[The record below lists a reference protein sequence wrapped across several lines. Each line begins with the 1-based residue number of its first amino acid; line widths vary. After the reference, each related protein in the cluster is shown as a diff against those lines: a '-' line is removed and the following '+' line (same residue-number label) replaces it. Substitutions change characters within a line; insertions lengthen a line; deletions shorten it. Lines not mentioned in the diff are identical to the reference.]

1 MMGLIASS
9 RLFFCMRKV
18 LCLYL
23 VCGIA
28 FAQSTLAGSFTPP
41 QNLNPES
48 ATIGLDSSYTDEAW
62 LIYTYAIGADGR
74 VANAVIHSSNGIPR
88 VERAVLER
96 VQLMRFNPAL
106 SNGEPV
112 LVSTDPITFTWILD
126 QTREMSPPF
135 ADIYQTA
142 WAYVKQKNY
151 DAAFDQAAQLEA
163 YPARNAYE
171 EVKVQ
176 ILAASLANRRGD
188 EAEELRRLARV
199 VEFQT
204 LADDNNFQNRYI
216 EQGQYLQILSRIQ
229 ALQLDR
235 MMLADAAATL
245 GKIQGQAT
253 GTEIAS
259 SAAALLAATEQ
270 AFHAKADATVS
281 AELTP
286 VYRDGPGTWKTG
298 LSRDTFS
305 ISNVEGKINTIF
317 LVCDR
322 AEKQIAYPSD
332 DPWTIPVGWQQCKV
346 DVSGRAGTRFI
357 LHQLISRG

>member
-1 MMGLIASS
+1 MSS
-9 RLFFCMRKV
+9 
-18 LCLYL
+18 L
-23 VCGIA
+23 VR
-28 FAQSTLAGSFTPP
+28 T
-41 QNLNPES
+41 
-48 ATIGLDSSYTDEAW
+48 
-62 LIYTYAIGADGR
+62 R
-74 VANAVIHSSNGIPR
+74 
-88 VERAVLER
+88 
-96 VQLMRFNPAL
+96 
-106 SNGEPV
+106 V
-112 LVSTDPITFTWILD
+112 LVIDD
-126 QTREMSPPF
+126 G
-135 ADIYQTA
+135 D
-142 WAYVKQKNY
+142 AYAGLVAEHMPEFELIHPRGQPTPRLPDGPAALQY
-151 DAAFDQAAQLEA
+151 LQRSLELAPEPETVEALRSAFDQAAQLEA
-163 YPARNAYE
+163 YPARNAHE

-188 EAEELRRLARV
+188 EAAELRHLGRA
-199 VEFQT
+199 VEFQS

-216 EQGQYLQILSRIQ
+216 EQGQYLQILSRIE

-245 GKIQGQAT
+245 EKIQGQAT

-259 SAAALLAATEQ
+259 SAAAIFAATEK
-270 AFHAKADATVS
+270 AFHAKADVTVS

-286 VYRDGPGTWKTG
+286 IYRDGPGTWKTG